1 MKLNKV
7 LFSTLLVGI
16 FSTNVFALESANVA
30 PIDLTADVTQTENYW
45 KIKKRSYPKY
55 PVHAVKNN
63 ITGCVGFSFVIDDG
77 KARDIQI
84 TKSVPDGV
92 FNQPALKSL
101 KEYRWKPSK
110 TNSDGTA
117 VITSLQLEFSDT
129 PRQTNKACLRS

>member
-7 LFSTLLVGI
+7 LFSALLVGI
-16 FSTNVFALESANVA
+16 FSTNAFALESANVV